1 MKNTLIILFVLALA
15 LFSCDQENIG
25 TLYEPSSPYVAFS
38 SPVVSENVLS
48 AENAYSV
55 SCQIVRS
62 DLNAATT
69 ANIVLEMNDNIEG
82 VFALES
88 NTVTFENGKGIAYAK
103 IIPLVEPSL
112 IDPTKTYVFNLTL
125 SGDNASEL
133 YNTTTYKASF
143 EYTAIGSGIFT
154 SEFYEDEWAV
164 DIQKLVVGDL
174 TLYKVK
180 GLYEAGYDITIVVQG
195 TNVSVEGQAAWYYD
209 DDYGEVY
216 VSGSGTANGNVLT
229 MSLVHYIPDVYDWDA
244 ATEVLTLP

>member
-38 SPVVSENVLS
+38 SPVVSENALS

-69 ANIVLEMNDNIEG
+69 ANILLEMNDNIEG

-143 EYTAIGSGIFT
+143 EYTPIGSGIFT
-154 SEFYEDEWAV
+154 SAFYEDEWTV

-195 TNVSVEGQAAWYYD
+195 ENVSVEGQAAWYYD

-216 VSGSGTANGNVLT
+216 VSGNGTANGKVLT